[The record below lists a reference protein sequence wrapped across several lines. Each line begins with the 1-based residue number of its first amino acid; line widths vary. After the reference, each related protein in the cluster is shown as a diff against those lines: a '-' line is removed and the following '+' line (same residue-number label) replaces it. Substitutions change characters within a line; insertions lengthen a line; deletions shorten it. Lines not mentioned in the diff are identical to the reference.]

1 MDKLS
6 AYSGNHTHGHSPKQG
21 TINLTSIRLCDI
33 RYVNKP
39 ATQTQN
45 TQNSSDV
52 NNMKQINDNVNN
64 EAFVGEILEDNRDVT
79 GFSEFGNTA
88 HQITSDETFT
98 TPFLPSMPDS
108 DMKHISDILSRYH
121 RFGAYNQEQHYIKP
135 LADVINAM
143 PTLDKL
149 RGFVGFSGTFNIKL
163 TWNTDPTMLGM
174 FLVAYVPPGC
184 GVPTG
189 TSAFGKQ
196 TFYSGCP
203 HVIVNIAETTS
214 AILSIPYVGESNV
227 IPLYPTQVPL
237 DLSNRRY
244 LGNIHIVPIIALA
257 SALSPN
263 AINMSL
269 FINIENLKTY
279 GVQPRTAVVE
289 ASAALA
295 GIVEATRKSKIVS
308 STFGNISKYLNANHD
323 TGFVGGLS
331 RAGGWAFGAASKIS
345 DLLGWSKPLDV
356 QNLLGVVQLPYR
368 DLYTCD
374 TTFVGAKA
382 SHNYDQ
388 GISDLDLSGRSV
400 DEMTIAAIVDRPNII
415 PNVSDIQDPT
425 IGHMSMA
432 KSFPEGTL
440 IGSIPIGPDSYQVVS
455 TDSSYV
461 YTSSTQIS
469 YISKLFE
476 FWRGAIRIYVRPV
489 CTKFHSA
496 RIRVVFIPGDKVTD
510 TEMIINTMQYTYAHV
525 VDIRDANTYDVEI
538 PFVHTFPWRR
548 TGNSIGYLYFF
559 VENPLIAPENVSD
572 TIYFP
577 LFVSG
582 GQDFELTVPIIKH
595 VGVPSPVLSI
605 AHVESYEGM
614 ANIVNM
620 APNTTSDSVTA
631 HSMSIGDPVRSMRA
645 VLKRFWPA
653 GSFGTNITK
662 FYLSSE
668 PSSRHVSASPTNL
681 QRDLTMFTTWLYGFH
696 RGGMRWYAQNYYPA
710 RISTVSQVTSD
721 SFTETGVGQSQD
733 SNIQL
738 VQTITLG
745 ATDTA
750 KIEIPYYNP
759 SVCVNHW
766 IRGNTNSSGL
776 LYDYWTGATT
786 GSVFCRALADDFSF
800 GFLVGAPTVVTST

>member
-1 MDKLS
+1 M
-6 AYSGNHTHGHSPKQG
+6 
-21 TINLTSIRLCDI
+21 
-33 RYVNKP
+33 
-39 ATQTQN
+39 
-45 TQNSSDV
+45 
-52 NNMKQINDNVNN
+52 
-64 EAFVGEILEDNRDVT
+64 EENRDVT
-79 GFSEFGNTA
+79 GFSEFGNTTHGNSNGEA
-88 HQITSDETFT
+88 FT

-108 DMKHISDILSRYH
+108 DMKHITDILSRYH
-121 RFGAYNQEQHYIKP
+121 RFDAYKQEQHYIKP
-135 LADVINAM
+135 LADIINNM
-143 PTLDKL
+143 PALDKL

-174 FLVAYVPPGC
+174 FLVAYTPPGC
-184 GVPTG
+184 GVPVGANTL
-189 TSAFGKQ
+189 GKQ

-203 HVIVNIAETTS
+203 HVIINIAETTS
-214 AILSIPYVGESNV
+214 ATLSIPYVGESNV
-227 IPLYPTQVPL
+227 IPLYPTRVPL
-237 DLSNRRY
+237 DPSDRRY

-257 SALSPN
+257 SSVSPN

-279 GVQPRTAVVE
+279 GVQPRVAVVE

-308 STFGNISKYLNANHD
+308 SSFGSISKYLNANHD
-323 TGFVGGLS
+323 TSFVGGLS
-331 RAGGWAFGAASKIS
+331 RVGGWAFGAASKIS

-356 QNLLGVVQLPYR
+356 QNLMGVVQLPYR

-400 DEMTIAAIVDRPNII
+400 DEMTISAIMDRPNII
-415 PNVSDIQDPT
+415 PNVRNINDPEM
-425 IGHMSMA
+425 GHMSIA
-432 KSFPEGTL
+432 KSFPEGTM
-440 IGSIPIGPDSYQVVS
+440 IGSIPISADGYQTTAIDS
-455 TDSSYV
+455 TH
-461 YTSSTQIS
+461 TFTTFTHIS

-496 RIRVVFIPGDKVTD
+496 RIRVVFIPGEEITD
-510 TEMIINTMQYTYAHV
+510 SEMIINTMQYTYAHV

-548 TGNSIGYLYFF
+548 TDNSIGYLYFF

-582 GQDFELTVPIIKH
+582 GQDFELSVPVLKH
-595 VGVPSPVLSI
+595 DGVPSPVLSI
-605 AHVESYEGM
+605 AHVESYDGM
-614 ANIVNM
+614 ANIVNI

-631 HSMSIGDPVRSMRA
+631 HSMSIGDPVRSLRA

-653 GSFGTNITK
+653 GAFGNEATR
-662 FYLSSE
+662 FFLSSE
-668 PSSRHVSASPTNL
+668 PSCRSVSGTTEGV

-710 RISTVSQVTSD
+710 RVSTINQVTSD
-721 SFTETGVGQSQD
+721 SLTETGVATVRD
-733 SNIQL
+733 STLQP
-738 VQTITLG
+738 VQTITMG
-745 ATDTA
+745 ATDVT

-766 IRGNTNSSGL
+766 IKGNTNSSGL

-786 GSVFCRALADDFSF
+786 GSIFCRALADDFSF
-800 GFLVGAPTVVTST
+800 GFLVGAPTVVKTI

>member
-1 MDKLS
+1 
-6 AYSGNHTHGHSPKQG
+6 
-21 TINLTSIRLCDI
+21 
-33 RYVNKP
+33 
-39 ATQTQN
+39 
-45 TQNSSDV
+45 
-52 NNMKQINDNVNN
+52 
-64 EAFVGEILEDNRDVT
+64 LEDNRDVT
-79 GFSEFGNTA
+79 GFSEFGNTTA
-88 HQITSDETFT
+88 STSNGETFT

-108 DMKHISDILSRYH
+108 DMKHITDILSRYH
-121 RFGAYNQEQHYIKP
+121 RFDAYKQEQHYIKP
-135 LADVINAM
+135 LADIINNM
-143 PTLDKL
+143 PALDKL

-174 FLVAYVPPGC
+174 FLVAYTPPGC
-184 GVPTG
+184 SVPTAAS
-189 TSAFGKQ
+189 TFGKQ

-203 HVIVNIAETTS
+203 HVIINIAETTS
-214 AILSIPYVGESNV
+214 ATLSIPYVGESNV

-237 DLSNRRY
+237 DPSDRSY
-244 LGNIHIVPIIALA
+244 LGHIHIIPIVALA
-257 SALSPN
+257 SAISPN

-279 GVQPRTAVVE
+279 GVQPRLAVVQ

-295 GIVEATRKSKIVS
+295 GILEATKKSKIVS
-308 STFGNISKYLNANHD
+308 STFGNISKYLNDNHD
-323 TGFVGGLS
+323 TSFVGGLS
-331 RAGGWAFGAASKIS
+331 RVGGWAFGAASKIS

-356 QNLLGVVQLPYR
+356 QNLMGVVQLPYR

-388 GISDLDLSGRSV
+388 GISDLDLSGRAV
-400 DEMTIAAIVDRPNII
+400 DEMTIAAIVDRPNLI
-415 PNVSDIQDPT
+415 PNVADITEPEV
-425 IGHMSMA
+425 GHMALA
-432 KSFPEGTL
+432 KSFPEGTM
-440 IGSIPIGPDSYQVVS
+440 IGSIPVGADMYHIS
-455 TDSSYV
+455 TIDNSNT
-461 YTSSTQIS
+461 YTSFTQIS

-496 RIRVVFIPGDKVTD
+496 RIRVVFVPGDKITD
-510 TEMIINTMQYTYAHV
+510 QELILNTMQYTYAHV
-525 VDIRDANTYDVEI
+525 VDIRDATTYDIEI

-548 TGNSIGYLYFF
+548 TNNSIGYLYFF

-582 GQDFELTVPIIKH
+582 GQDFELAVPTIKH
-595 VGVPSPVLSI
+595 IGVPSPVLNV
-605 AHVESYEGM
+605 AHVEGFSDL
-614 ANIVNM
+614 ANLVNI
-620 APNTTSDSVTA
+620 APNTSSDSVTA
-631 HSMSIGDPVRSMRA
+631 HSMSIGDPVRSLRA

-653 GSFGTNITK
+653 GSFGNSNTK
-662 FYLSSE
+662 FFLSSE
-668 PSSRHVSASPTNL
+668 PSCRSVATTSDAV

-710 RISTVSQVTSD
+710 RISTINQVTSD
-721 SFTETGVGQSQD
+721 SLTETGVGVSQD
-733 SNIQL
+733 SDL
-738 VQTITLG
+738 MPVQTVTLG
-745 ATDTA
+745 ATDTG

-766 IRGNTNSSGL
+766 LRGNTNSSGL

-800 GFLVGAPTVVTST
+800 GFLVGAPTVVHTVPEAP